1 MGAPPQVGENGRED
15 CMGVG
20 YVKGTK
26 YRWDLQLVRHKG
38 AILGHISTPGTREL
52 WLALWTPTRRQEI
65 RERKP
70 CHSGMRR
77 IDDEKDWGR
86 WQLGSGSC
94 RAKVTSVV

>member
-38 AILGHISTPGTREL
+38 AILGHISTPGTREPCG
-52 WLALWTPTRRQEI
+52 WL
-65 RERKP
+65 
-70 CHSGMRR
+70 SGLRLGDKR
-77 IDDEKDWGR
+77 YESGR
-86 WQLGSGSC
+86 L
-94 RAKVTSVV
+94 AILA